1 MQLVK
6 LFTSLVSSLGIL
18 ALSLALGVVSN
29 HTTNPP
35 PPPTILPPETTPPVL
50 MSSSPASSFDNIVL
64 ASPLSSDAL
73 AAPSTYPGCTVMAS
87 HPIFDASKSG
97 NRKEL
102 LRLLS
107 ANVEVVN
114 YCDNA
119 WQTPIFHTA
128 LNTDIANTL
137 LLSSY
142 GADIDHQDAMGNT
155 PLMYSIARD
164 NLTMVKNLLELQAR
178 TDIPN
183 INLDIASHQ
192 ALRYASNDIFMELLR
207 YNAPSNIPNA
217 KGEYPIHI
225 AARRGNLDGISY
237 LVQIGASL
245 ESRDNFGRTPLM
257 FASAADRL
265 DAVKHLLSLGARI
278 DATSTTCDT
287 PLSVAKNSGS
297 SNVIAYLTNL
307 GAPDKMILT
316 SGSVCS
322 PSISGSSVPKLVVDG
337 VGGVGGVGG
346 VDGVDG
352 ADVIDGIGGVDGADV
367 IDVIDVIDGADV
379 VDGVDVIDG
388 ADSNAPMAETPTT
401 TNISTIP
408 NN

>member
-6 LFTSLVSSLGIL
+6 LFMGLASSLGML

-35 PPPTILPPETTPPVL
+35 PPPTVLPLESTPPVL
-50 MSSSPASSFDNIVL
+50 MSSSPSSSFDNIVL
-64 ASPLSSDAL
+64 ESPLSSDAL
-73 AAPSTYPGCTVMAS
+73 ATPSTYPGCTVMAN
-87 HPIFDASKSG
+87 HPIFEASRSG

-119 WQTPIFHTA
+119 WQTPIFYTS

-164 NLTMVKNLLELQAR
+164 NLTMVRNLLELQAR

-183 INLDIASHQ
+183 INMDIASHQ

-207 YNAPSNIPNA
+207 YRAPSDIPNA

-237 LVQIGASL
+237 LVQIGSSL
-245 ESRDNFGRTPLM
+245 EARDNFGRTPLM
-257 FASAADRL
+257 FAAAADRL

-287 PLSVAKNSGS
+287 PLSIAKNSGS

-316 SGSVCS
+316 AESVCR
-322 PSISGSSVPKLVVDG
+322 PSIAGSSIPQLTTAPSTDTVVDG
-337 VGGVGGVGG
+337 ADGAVVDGGVA
-346 VDGVDG
+346 DGVDG
-352 ADVIDGIGGVDGADV
+352 GAVVDVGVADGGV
-367 IDVIDVIDGADV
+367 
-379 VDGVDVIDG
+379 VDV
-388 ADSNAPMAETPTT
+388 APTAETPTT
-401 TNISTIP
+401 TNIPTIV